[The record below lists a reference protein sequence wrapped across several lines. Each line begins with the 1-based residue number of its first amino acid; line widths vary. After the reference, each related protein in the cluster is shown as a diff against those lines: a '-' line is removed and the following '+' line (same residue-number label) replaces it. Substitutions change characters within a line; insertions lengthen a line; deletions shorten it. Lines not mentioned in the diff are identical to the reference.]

1 MRIAVAGK
9 FITIMKTPT
18 LIIRLLGLYL
28 LGASGML
35 LHQMHRANEMAGRFA
50 AGAAISGDVKVYGVC
65 GLIIGVIAA
74 VFAGPLAR
82 ILTFDSEPQEKARD
96 LTDTL
101 RSGKS

>member
-1 MRIAVAGK
+1 
-9 FITIMKTPT
+9 
-18 LIIRLLGLYL
+18 
-28 LGASGML
+28 ML

-82 ILTFDSEPQEKARD
+82 ILTVDSEPQEKARD

-101 RSGKS
+101 LSGKS